1 MSNKRNLYEIAESVA
16 DITLELMEDSIDWQ
30 LGDYPADGDEYNA
43 IHQQVMQRAIE
54 IMYKQNTIT
63 Q

>member
-16 DITLELMEDSIDWQ
+16 NITLELMEDSIDWQ
-30 LGDYPADGDEYNA
+30 LGDYPADDDEYNA

>member
-16 DITLELMEDSIDWQ
+16 EITIELMADSIDWQ
-30 LGDYPADGDEYNA
+30 LSEYPANGDEYNA
-43 IHQQVMQRAIE
+43 IHSQVMQRAIE

>member
-1 MSNKRNLYEIAESVA
+1 
-16 DITLELMEDSIDWQ
+16 MEDSIDWQ
-30 LGDYPADGDEYNA
+30 LGDYPADGDDYNA